1 MKGLR
6 STAFAA
12 IATLGTLSVPPL
24 MAQTDGPAYVR
35 HVMTTVKP
43 ERVAEFESLLEERA
57 ATLRES
63 GQQGFRNVYE
73 SVQGDRYTYLIE
85 DPVPS
90 IATLDEPPAA
100 MPSLDWTRRVQEAVT
115 AQRSVII
122 RAYPDLSI
130 PAGAGTEPGLVHY
143 RLRRNIPARTQ
154 EYYQWQ
160 ANELV
165 PAMRESGRP
174 AWFFTGR
181 VIAGGSPQSWI
192 SLAHVDNWA
201 SLEVNNFAETMTP
214 AERGQMFSRG
224 SSVLSYAED
233 SFFRFRPDL
242 SFAAD

>member
-73 SVQGDRYTYLIE
+73 SVQGDLYTYLIE

-115 AQRSVII
+115 AQRSV
-122 RAYPDLSI
+122 
-130 PAGAGTEPGLVHY
+130 
-143 RLRRNIPARTQ
+143 
-154 EYYQWQ
+154 
-160 ANELV
+160 
-165 PAMRESGRP
+165 
-174 AWFFTGR
+174 
-181 VIAGGSPQSWI
+181 
-192 SLAHVDNWA
+192 
-201 SLEVNNFAETMTP
+201 NNFAETLTP

-224 SSVLSYAED
+224 SSVLSFAED

-242 SFAAD
+242 SFASD

>member
-1 MKGLR
+1 M
-6 STAFAA
+6 
-12 IATLGTLSVPPL
+12 ATLLALSVPTV

-35 HVMTTVKP
+35 HVIATAKP
-43 ERVAEFESLLEERA
+43 DRVVEFESLLEERA
-57 ATLRES
+57 AILSDS

-85 DPVPS
+85 DALPS
-90 IATLDEPPAA
+90 LATLDEPPAVA
-100 MPSLDWTRRVQEAVT
+100 PDPDWIRRVDGAVS

-130 PAGAGTEPGLVHY
+130 PAGAETERGLVHY
-143 RLRRNIPARTQ
+143 RIRRNIPARTQ

-165 PAMRESGRP
+165 PAMRDAGRP
-174 AWFFTGR
+174 ACFFTGR

-201 SLEVNNFAETMTP
+201 ALEVNNFAETMTP
-214 AERGQMFSRG
+214 VERTQMFSRG

>member
-1 MKGLR
+1 MRGLL
-6 STAFAA
+6 STIYAV
-12 IATLGTLSVPPL
+12 IVTLLALSVPPL

-35 HVMTTVKP
+35 HVIATVKP
-43 ERVAEFESLLEERA
+43 DRVVEFESLLEERA
-57 ATLRES
+57 AILSDS
-63 GQQGFRNVYE
+63 GKQGFRNVYE
-73 SVQGDRYTYLIE
+73 SVQGARYTYLIE
-85 DPVPS
+85 DPLPS
-90 IATLDEPPAA
+90 LATLDEPPAVVPA
-100 MPSLDWTRRVQEAVT
+100 PDWIRRVDGAVS

-122 RAYPDLSI
+122 RAYPDLLI
-130 PAGAGTEPGLVHY
+130 PAGPETERGLVHY
-143 RLRRNIPARTQ
+143 RIRRNIPARTQ

-165 PAMRESGRP
+165 PAMREAGRP

-192 SLAHVDNWA
+192 SLAHVENWA
-201 SLEVNNFAETMTP
+201 ALEVNNFAETMTP
-214 AERGQMFSRG
+214 AERTQMFSRG